1 MDTPA
6 VKQTYTAFIKVPK
19 GMQCLMSAVLLED
32 EGKLVKNGEMNKNKQ
47 FVKYNFLQ
55 VIFLL

>member
-6 VKQTYTAFIKVPK
+6 VKQTYTAVIKVPL

-32 EGKLVKNGEMNKNKQ
+32 EGRPVKNGEINGSDK
-47 FVKYNFLQ
+47 FVQYKFLQ
-55 VIFLL
+55 VK

>member
-6 VKQTYTAFIKVPK
+6 VKQTYTANITVPK

-32 EGKLVKNGEMNKNKQ
+32 EGRPINNREINGSEQ
-47 FVKYNFLQ
+47 FVQFNFLQ
-55 VIFLL
+55 VC